1 MRLQRRLAW
10 GSRRGAIK
18 ITLDFKAPSKAMST
32 RATRFQR
39 LERLEPNRFPR
50 RKKPMQEATTE
61 AAPAPTECA
70 ARRVELLEKELLE
83 AKKEA
88 GMATETAATETA
100 TPEVEVKEEANAVAS
115 VDESVPVEA
124 AKAEAAAPVGESAE
138 AAKVEVETE
147 AKVEVEAAAP
157 VGESATSAEA
167 AKVEVEAEAKVG
179 AEAAAPVGESAT
191 SVDAPAPVGESVS
204 VDAQEVV
211 EVPAPTAGP
220 MNVTGAKDTEEAED
234 AEDVGGDAEKADE
247 KTDEKTDETTDEKH
261 DNKDEM
267 SPEYRMMA
275 VRLMRVEAA
284 IEQLTMGSGVT
295 ALSVAN
301 AAVAAAD
308 KIAVAAAQQSVRV
321 EAVAA
326 DLGAS
331 LAEKLEV
338 SIQSA
343 VEKGVSDHASLIGSR
358 LHAQF
363 EDRLQVARETALG
376 LGAIR
381 QEMSAVSKSLA
392 KDIEGDLTPSKL
404 PRHSILVDY
413 K

>member
-1 MRLQRRLAW
+1 MFA
-10 GSRRGAIK
+10 
-18 ITLDFKAPSKAMST
+18 
-32 RATRFQR
+32 
-39 LERLEPNRFPR
+39 
-50 RKKPMQEATTE
+50 
-61 AAPAPTECA
+61 
-70 ARRVELLEKELLE
+70 
-83 AKKEA
+83 
-88 GMATETAATETA
+88 
-100 TPEVEVKEEANAVAS
+100 
-115 VDESVPVEA
+115 
-124 AKAEAAAPVGESAE
+124 
-138 AAKVEVETE
+138 
-147 AKVEVEAAAP
+147 EVEAAAP

-167 AKVEVEAEAKVG
+167 AKVEVEAEANVE